1 MWFWAMNAF
10 GPEVSRNVGILTG
23 VERSARATAR
33 MVEDAW
39 FAAIRGSSPGVPAP
53 KRNAYEMAKAGE

>member
-10 GPEVSRNVGILTG
+10 GPEISQNVGILTG
-23 VERSARATAR
+23 VERSARAAAR

-39 FAAIRGSSPGVPAP
+39 FAAIRGSSLDVPAP
-53 KRNAYEMAKAGE
+53 RRNAYELVKAGE